1 MTTGD
6 NSGRKQPGK
15 LGLLAPG
22 TLVDGRF
29 TILDFIGEGGSAVVY
44 VAEQKTMHRK
54 VALKVLK
61 PELGSE
67 ARRQFV
73 IELRAVGA
81 LSDPHTISVYDAGAS
96 DDGLLY
102 IAMEL
107 LRGRPL
113 SELIT
118 QGPIALDRAVRIAD
132 QVLDSIEEAHAAGII
147 HGDLKPENLFIS
159 GRPGSDF
166 VKVLDFGIATFF
178 REQSA
183 TFDSELS
190 VGTPHYMSPE
200 QVRGHKLDPRTDL
213 YSLAVILYEMV
224 AGKLPF
230 EGVTAAEVGYHKLY
244 KTPPPIRAQNP
255 TAAVPPAFEDFLRR
269 ALASEPMLRPRNC
282 AEFRRDLHLALAAL
296 PTTGQQVTYA
306 PPPQEPVLRPRH
318 DTRPGVPLPSA
329 PDPGTGKPLPYD
341 RRRVPRERRV
351 RAVCFEHQGAW
362 LRGTVADM
370 SAGGMFVA
378 SAVLPPVGSRVAFF
392 FAPAPDQEKWRR
404 LEGLIVRHVPSPTGP
419 GEVRGFGVRFCF
431 GSGTRLPLTVA
442 EALDRAALSDPPVVT

>member
-44 VAEQKTMHRK
+44 VAEQKTMRRK

-61 PELGSE
+61 PELGPE

-159 GRPGSDF
+159 GRPGSEF

-230 EGVTAAEVGYHKLY
+230 EWLKPLTG
-244 KTPPPIRAQNP
+244 
-255 TAAVPPAFEDFLRR
+255 LRS
-269 ALASEPMLRPRNC
+269 ATLQWSHESC
-282 AEFRRDLHLALAAL
+282 
-296 PTTGQQVTYA
+296 
-306 PPPQEPVLRPRH
+306 
-318 DTRPGVPLPSA
+318 TRPAPHNSSMARYSVRKGRHFRTTAKRELTSLIQSCIIKRPLGDLVPL
-329 PDPGTGKPLPYD
+329 GHVLFD
-341 RRRVPRERRV
+341 RL
-351 RAVCFEHQGAW
+351 A
-362 LRGTVADM
+362 
-370 SAGGMFVA
+370 
-378 SAVLPPVGSRVAFF
+378 
-392 FAPAPDQEKWRR
+392 
-404 LEGLIVRHVPSPTGP
+404 
-419 GEVRGFGVRFCF
+419 
-431 GSGTRLPLTVA
+431 
-442 EALDRAALSDPPVVT
+442 